1 MKRLI
6 SLLQLIL
13 LGLTSFRAVPDD
25 AVEALTLPRSAAI
38 DGSLYELESE
48 WFDQEGRNLPLRAL
62 KGKVR
67 IVAMGYTSCKFAC
80 PRIIADLQRIE
91 GELSKG
97 GITTDQVGLSFIS
110 IDPEVDTPEVMKDL
124 ERKYQMDPKRWLLL
138 TGDEDGVLE
147 LAVALGMKYRKTSAM
162 DFAHSN
168 IITLLSA
175 DGTIVH
181 QVAAIG
187 TDLSEFVGMVRASL

>member
-6 SLLQLIL
+6 SLLLFTL
-13 LGLTSFRAVPDD
+13 LGLASFRAVSED

-48 WFDQEGRNLPLRAL
+48 WFDQEGRKLPLKAL
-62 KGKVR
+62 TGKVR

-97 GITTDQVGLSFIS
+97 GITSDQVGLSFIS

-187 TDLSEFVGMVRASL
+187 TDLSEFVRMVRASL